1 MIRDCLHRKRMEK
14 VPAQYHQY
22 LVSKWRVTSFS
33 GSSFPE
39 ATIESRTGM
48 SLAARPWEPQWA
60 SVAALVQF
68 ALIGHG
74 SKDFRELENG
84 AASEGP
90 TKTCDSFQRVCFRFF
105 SSMTNSAQALVLT
118 LLLQAF
124 QLKYS
129 KAKKSTNDLNLLACD
144 PAMVQQKAFAGI
156 KNYYEQTEDLCNL
169 VQASSQS
176 LSTHKWQ
183 K

>member
-1 MIRDCLHRKRMEK
+1 MELQVKALRKLVIVSNDC
-14 VPAQYHQY
+14 AFD
-22 LVSKWRVTSFS
+22 FS
-33 GSSFPE
+33 QVWQIV
-39 ATIESRTGM
+39 A
-48 SLAARPWEPQWA
+48 SLAGAE
-60 SVAALVQF
+60 AA
-68 ALIGHG
+68 
-74 SKDFRELENG
+74 E
-84 AASEGP
+84 
-90 TKTCDSFQRVCFRFF
+90 
-105 SSMTNSAQALVLT
+105 ALVLT

-156 KNYYEQTEDLCNL
+156 KNCDEQTEDLCNL
-169 VQASSQS
+169 VQASCQS